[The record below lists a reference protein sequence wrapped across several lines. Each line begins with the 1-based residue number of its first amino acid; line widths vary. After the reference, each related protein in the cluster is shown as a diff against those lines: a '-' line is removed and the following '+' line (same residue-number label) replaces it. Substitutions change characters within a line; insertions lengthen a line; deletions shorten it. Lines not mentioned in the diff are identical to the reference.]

1 MSTARD
7 HDLRRL
13 LHSLRNGWR
22 SFRSTYQGEAL
33 HGLPIFQTLRQYSWS
48 QFKADLRAACNVSLM
63 DLPQGMAYASVAG
76 LPLQY
81 GPTCS
86 VVGSTVS
93 PLFSS
98 SRLTITGPTNATAF
112 MVFSYF
118 AAYPQLD
125 RLMLMP
131 TLVLMV
137 GVLLLMGAFL
147 RLADLSQYIS
157 RTVTVAYVT
166 GAAILIMVNQI
177 PSVLGIHLNL
187 PGANGQ
193 ITQPRTL
200 PGILWHTLLQI
211 QNSQW
216 TGVLAAVAAM
226 LSWWIVRKKRPRWPA
241 FMIAL
246 LTASLIAWGMRY
258 NNLSMETFRVEGF
271 SWRSLIPRLPDFT
284 AEGSLS
290 EISRLFGLAVALA
303 FISTLESG
311 SMARSMASKTGH
323 AVNPNQDMLALG
335 MSNLASAYL
344 SGMPASGSLTRSALN
359 HSSGAVTQVASIL
372 NGLFCLAG
380 ALLLMP
386 LIQYVP
392 KAALSMLIILV
403 SVSLINK
410 RQIRI
415 SLFST
420 NSDAVV
426 FLVTLIFT
434 LLVPLHVAIF
444 IGVGVSI
451 ILYLRKAARP
461 QLIEYEFNQEGNLAE
476 ANQGPRQN
484 ESISIVHVEGDLF
497 FGASELFR
505 TQMQRIIAD
514 PHLRIIILRLKN
526 ARHLD
531 STSVMA
537 LEELVHLMRSN
548 NRHLLVSGA
557 MKEVY
562 RVLKDS
568 GVLDIIGRENL
579 FPGSPTN
586 PNLSTR
592 NALKRAQAILGHKDA
607 EVRIYFDPN
616 KK

>member
-1 MSTARD
+1 
-7 HDLRRL
+7 
-13 LHSLRNGWR
+13 
-22 SFRSTYQGEAL
+22 
-33 HGLPIFQTLRQYSWS
+33 
-48 QFKADLRAACNVSLM
+48 
-63 DLPQGMAYASVAG
+63 
-76 LPLQY
+76 
-81 GPTCS
+81 
-86 VVGSTVS
+86 
-93 PLFSS
+93 
-98 SRLTITGPTNATAF
+98 

-137 GVLLLMGAFL
+137 GALLLLGAFL

-166 GAAILIMVNQI
+166 GAAVLIMVNQI

-200 PGILWHTLLQI
+200 PGIVWYTLLQVQNI
-211 QNSQW
+211 QW
-216 TGVLAAVAAM
+216 MGAVAAAAAA
-226 LSWWIVRKKRPRWPA
+226 LSWWMVRRLRPRWPA

-246 LTASLIAWGMRY
+246 ITASLIAWGMRY
-258 NNLSMETFRVEGF
+258 YGWDMETFRVEGF

-284 AEGSLS
+284 SEGALS

-311 SMARSMASKTGH
+311 SMARSMASRTGQT
-323 AVNPNQDMLALG
+323 VNPNQDMLALG

-359 HSSGAVTQVASIL
+359 HSSGAQTPVASIL

-426 FLVTLIFT
+426 FLITLIFT

-444 IGVGVSI
+444 VGVGVSI

-476 ANQGPRQN
+476 AHHGARQN

-497 FGASELFR
+497 FGAAELFR

-531 STSVMA
+531 GTSVMA
-537 LEELVHLMRSN
+537 LEELVHLMRAK
-548 NRHLLVSGA
+548 NRHLIVSGA

-568 GVLDIIGRENL
+568 GVLEIIGRENL